1 MELIFRI
8 SLFLVGVI
16 NFVPTS
22 LAFFP
27 NKIKDSYGIEVTNP
41 NLELSLRH
49 RAVLLGIVGGLMIFS
64 AISKK
69 YYDLSV
75 VLCSVSML
83 SFIILYFMIG
93 GINNEL
99 KKVMLFD
106 ITAMIILIIGCFCYY
121 FNKIS

>member
-121 FNKIS
+121 SNKIS

>member
-16 NFVPTS
+16 NFVPIS

-106 ITAMIILIIGCFCYY
+106 ITAMIILTIGCFCYY